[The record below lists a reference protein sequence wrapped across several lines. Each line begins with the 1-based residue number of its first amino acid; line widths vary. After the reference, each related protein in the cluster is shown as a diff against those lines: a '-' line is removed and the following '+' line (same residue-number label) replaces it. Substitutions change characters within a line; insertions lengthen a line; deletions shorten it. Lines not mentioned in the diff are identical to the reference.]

1 MRSLISFLEYLLGI
15 PMEIKDRYGGLMPF
29 ADKSLTQET
38 MLFLAICQ
46 GFIPVGTS
54 VFSTSIS
61 HFNMI
66 LIGQKILFLLVFV
79 FVFASFRENTA
90 TSSFPNSVIVL
101 SGLSLDI
108 KRSIISFSFNLV
120 ICKLNFFSCLLVQ
133 RLYICLFGFY

>member
-54 VFSTSIS
+54 VFPTSIS
-61 HFNMI
+61 HFNII

-79 FVFASFRENTA
+79 FASIRALIPSIVKTA
-90 TSSFPNSVIVL
+90 DDSAVNESVNF
-101 SGLSLDI
+101 
-108 KRSIISFSFNLV
+108 SITFL
-120 ICKLNFFSCLLVQ
+120 CKDESAAIFDL
-133 RLYICLFGFY
+133 I